1 MTITR
6 DHPFPIFEVSVCVL
20 LGGLE
25 LLACLAGKL
34 VRERSTAQFDYF
46 YSFCGG
52 ILLAKGI
59 FCGLFDAFDIGSDY
73 SIGRSLGLFSFSF
86 VVLTAI
92 NISLKNTTVYSYQ
105 KVVSLN
111 EVDDED
117 ALGIELGDLS
127 ASPDDDED
135 DGMEGPTSHHQS
147 SSQGEYVNMFWS
159 CCVISITII
168 AEGAN
173 GLIMGYEKH
182 STYVEYGK
190 VFSQGLLLCLAC
202 GAVLEDTV
210 HHAGEFLRAL
220 FLVILA
226 FPLGMFGGNYAIN
239 FFGFTADQVM
249 QYLATVYPIAAGC
262 YTAVAMMYI
271 LPSDHGDKSNAKN
284 DGPPRSGDIW
294 SMLSSPSKIKAAC
307 FILGYLITSSSVRL
321 V

>member
-1 MTITR
+1 MTITQ
-6 DHPFPIFEVSVCVL
+6 DHPFPIFELSVCVL

-34 VRERSTAQFDYF
+34 VRERSTANFDSF

-59 FCGLFDAFDIGSDY
+59 FCGLFDSFGISSSY
-73 SIGRSLGLFSFSF
+73 SIGRSLALFSFSF
-86 VVLTAI
+86 VLLTAI
-92 NISLKNTTVYSYQ
+92 NIALKNTTANSYQ

-127 ASPDDDED
+127 ALPEDEEDDDT
-135 DGMEGPTSHHQS
+135 DGSASHHG
-147 SSQGEYVNMFWS
+147 SSQGEYVRMFWS
-159 CCVISITII
+159 SCIVAITII

-173 GLIMGYEKH
+173 GLLMGFEKH
-182 STYVEYGK
+182 TTYVEYSK
-190 VFSQGLLLCLAC
+190 VFLQGLLLCLAC

-210 HHAGEFLRAL
+210 HQATEFLRAL
-220 FLVILA
+220 LLLILA
-226 FPLGMFGGNYAIN
+226 FPLGMFAGNYFVN

-249 QYLATVYPIAAGC
+249 QYCATVLPIAAGC
-262 YTAVAMMYI
+262 YTAVAMIYI
-271 LPSDHGDKSNAKN
+271 LPSDHGDKSSGKH
-284 DGPPRSGDIW
+284 DVPPRSDGIW
-294 SMLSSPSKIKAAC
+294 SVLSSPSKVKAIC
-307 FILGYLITSSSVRL
+307 FILGYLVTSYSVRL